1 MESSDDSPKKKPI
14 MNKTCSTEEDFD
26 ETQVVKKFIKV
37 ALDSNSGQ
45 NKGRIHQVITD
56 NAVSTE
62 RKDMNLK

>member
-1 MESSDDSPKKKPI
+1 

-26 ETQVVKKFIKV
+26 ETKVVKKFIKV